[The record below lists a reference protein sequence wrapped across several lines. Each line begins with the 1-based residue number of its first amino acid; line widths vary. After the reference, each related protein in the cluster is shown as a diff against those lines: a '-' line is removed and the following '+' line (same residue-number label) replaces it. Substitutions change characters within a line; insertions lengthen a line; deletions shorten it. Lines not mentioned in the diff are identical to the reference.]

1 MTIQSLGNPNHEEEP
16 KSQFSCGTTSCI
28 AFVVILIQQ
37 NNIFE
42 WHFTLRGPT
51 ETPYEKG
58 LYHGK
63 IVLPSDFPMS
73 PPDIY
78 FLNVL
83 VLCIPNVKENGR
95 FEINKKICL
104 TITSFHK
111 EEWSP
116 SWTSSV
122 LEFL

>member
-1 MTIQSLGNPNHEEEP
+1 
-16 KSQFSCGTTSCI
+16 
-28 AFVVILIQQ
+28 
-37 NNIFE
+37 
-42 WHFTLRGPT
+42 
-51 ETPYEKG
+51 
-58 LYHGK
+58 
-63 IVLPSDFPMS
+63 MS

-83 VLCIPNVKENGR
+83 VLRDPNVKENGR

-116 SWTSSV
+116 SWTSIV
-122 LEFL
+122 LESP